1 MSCGQFRA
9 VVREAVRVLGFDAKE
24 FGAHSARIG
33 GASDIGDSSAASQLL
48 LQAKGRW
55 GSDIG
60 KIYSRLTRRALLAS
74 SRLMQK
80 AKSRDLEEIFPN
92 FVQPA

>member
-1 MSCGQFRA
+1 MI
-9 VVREAVRVLGFDAKE
+9 EAVRVLGFDAKD

-33 GASDIGDSSAASQLL
+33 GASDIGDSNAASQLL

-55 GSDIG
+55 GSDVG
-60 KIYSRLTRRALLAS
+60 KIYNRMTRRAQLAVS
-74 SRLMQK
+74 DLMYES
-80 AKSRDLEEIFPN
+80 KSKDLEEIMPD